1 MRKLPVFLA
10 LKHMLQSITSHWR
23 VAARFA
29 LPWLIL
35 MALLNSWDLLNMP
48 EAKTTPANFE
58 LRGTTYIL
66 MAVGLLASSSIAVSW
81 HRFIL
86 LDEQPN
92 TIGPFRIDRIVWI
105 YLARNILISLI
116 GILPLLISA
125 VVFDALPNILL
136 PVWLALALLFVTFMA
151 RLSTSLPATAID
163 RKDFGLKE
171 ALAVTKGNNL
181 PILGL
186 LLLNGLLMLGALLL
200 FVIILSVAKATAPS
214 IVLPATIVLEIPFQL
229 IIILLN
235 TSLQTTLYGY
245 FAENRAF

>member
-1 MRKLPVFLA
+1 MRKLPVFSA
-10 LKHMLQSITSHWR
+10 LKHILQSIASHWQ

-35 MALLNSWDLLNMP
+35 MAALHSWDLLNTP
-48 EAKTTPANFE
+48 EPQTTPVSFE
-58 LRGTTYIL
+58 LRGITFIL

-92 TIGPFRIDRIVWI
+92 TVGPFRVDRIVWT
-105 YLARNILISLI
+105 YLGRNILISLI

-125 VVFDALPNILL
+125 AVFDALPNILM
-136 PVWLALALLFVTFMA
+136 PAWLALALLFVTFMA
-151 RLSTSLPATAID
+151 RLTTSLPATAID

-200 FVIILSVAKATAPS
+200 FVILLAIAKAAAPS
-214 IVLPATIVLEIPFQL
+214 IIVPATIVLEIPFQL
-229 IIILLN
+229 TIILLN
-235 TSLQTTLYGY
+235 TALQTTLYGY
-245 FAENRAF
+245 FAENRTF